1 MQENAARRRR
11 TESEHA
17 AHPRSRTR
25 EGARERE
32 LSVAASTPDWLL
44 PDRDPAPPRGPS
56 RAATAWAEGR
66 TPLRA
71 APNPNRRTIT
81 ITGQTVAPRRRP
93 SVTASRVGPRPD
105 RIAGWAVLLGL
116 FLVFVAEATAHAAPL

>member
-1 MQENAARRRR
+1 MQESAARRRR
-11 TESEHA
+11 TESDHVA
-17 AHPRSRTR
+17 NPRSFHDER
-25 EGARERE
+25 RE
-32 LSVAASTPDWLL
+32 LSIAATTPDWLL
-44 PDRDPAPPRGPS
+44 PDPEFRQHGPS

-71 APNPNRRTIT
+71 APNPNRRTIE

-93 SVTASRVGPRPD
+93 SVTAHRVGARPD
-105 RIAGWAVLLGL
+105 RIAGWAVALGL

>member
-1 MQENAARRRR
+1 MQESAARRRR
-11 TESEHA
+11 TQPDHDA
-17 AHPRSRTR
+17 RPRSQRT
-25 EGARERE
+25 E
-32 LSVAASTPDWLL
+32 LSVAATTPDWLL
-44 PDRDPAPPRGPS
+44 PDPEPAPPRGPS
-56 RAATAWAEGR
+56 RAATAWGEGR

-71 APNPNRRTIT
+71 APNPNRRTVT

-93 SVTASRVGPRPD
+93 ISTSRVGPRPD

>member
-1 MQENAARRRR
+1 MQESAARRRR
-11 TESEHA
+11 TEPEHA
-17 AHPRSRTR
+17 SSPRSQK
-25 EGARERE
+25 RE
-32 LSVAASTPDWLL
+32 LTVAATTPDWLL
-44 PDRDPAPPRGPS
+44 PDPEPTAPRGPS

-71 APNPNRRTIT
+71 APDPNRRTIT

>member
-1 MQENAARRRR
+1 MQESAARRRR
-11 TESEHA
+11 TEPEHVA
-17 AHPRSRTR
+17 GTRSQK
-25 EGARERE
+25 RE
-32 LSVAASTPDWLL
+32 LSVAATTPEYLL
-44 PDRDPAPPRGPS
+44 PDPEPTALRGPS

-71 APNPNRRTIT
+71 APDPTRRTVT

-93 SVTASRVGPRPD
+93 STASRVGPRPD
-105 RIAGWAVLLGL
+105 RIAGWAVALGL

>member
-1 MQENAARRRR
+1 DSAARRRR
-11 TESEHA
+11 TEPEHA
-17 AHPRSRTR
+17 ARPRPQT
-25 EGARERE
+25 RE
-32 LSVAASTPDWLL
+32 LSVAATTPDWLL
-44 PDRDPAPPRGPS
+44 PDPEPDPPRGPS

-71 APNPNRRTIT
+71 APDPNRRTVH

-93 SVTASRVGPRPD
+93 SVATRVGPRPD

-116 FLVFVAEATAHAAPL
+116 FLVFVAEAPAHAAPL

>member
-1 MQENAARRRR
+1 MQESAARRRR
-11 TESEHA
+11 TESGHA
-17 AHPRSRTR
+17 ARPRSL
-25 EGARERE
+25 ERERE
-32 LSVAASTPDWLL
+32 LTVAATTPDWLL
-44 PDRDPAPPRGPS
+44 PDPEPTAPRGPS

-71 APNPNRRTIT
+71 APNPNRRTVT

-93 SVTASRVGPRPD
+93 SVTAQRVGARPD

>member
-1 MQENAARRRR
+1 MQDSAARRRR
-11 TESEHA
+11 TQPEHDVA
-17 AHPRSRTR
+17 RPRTFT
-25 EGARERE
+25 RERE
-32 LSVAASTPDWLL
+32 LSVAATTPDWLL
-44 PDRDPAPPRGPS
+44 PDQESPGPRGPS

-71 APNPNRRTIT
+71 APNPNRRTVT

-93 SVTASRVGPRPD
+93 SPSAASRIGPRPD

>member
-1 MQENAARRRR
+1 MQDTAARRRR
-11 TESEHA
+11 SDPEQVAPS
-17 AHPRSRTR
+17 RSQK
-25 EGARERE
+25 RE
-32 LSVAASTPDWLL
+32 LSVAATTPEYLL
-44 PDRDPAPPRGPS
+44 PDPEPTASRGPS

-71 APNPNRRTIT
+71 APDPSRRTVT

-93 SVTASRVGPRPD
+93 VTASRVGPRPD

>member
-1 MQENAARRRR
+1 MQDSAARRRR
-11 TESEHA
+11 PEHGHARTEPEHVA
-17 AHPRSRTR
+17 RQRSQK
-25 EGARERE
+25 RE
-32 LSVAASTPDWLL
+32 LSVAATTPEYLL
-44 PDRDPAPPRGPS
+44 PDPEPTALRGPS

-71 APNPNRRTIT
+71 APDPTRRTVT

-93 SVTASRVGPRPD
+93 VTSTRTGARPD
-105 RIAGWAVLLGL
+105 RIAGWAVALGL

>member
-11 TESEHA
+11 AEPEHVV
-17 AHPRSRTR
+17 RTR
-25 EGARERE
+25 SQKRE
-32 LSVAASTPDWLL
+32 LSVAATTPDWLL
-44 PDRDPAPPRGPS
+44 PDPEPDAPRGPS

-71 APNPNRRTIT
+71 APNPNRRTVT

-93 SVTASRVGPRPD
+93 VTATRTVARPD
-105 RIAGWAVLLGL
+105 RIASWAVGLGL
-116 FLVFVAEATAHAAPL
+116 FLALVAEATAHV

>member
-1 MQENAARRRR
+1 MQESAARRRR
-11 TESEHA
+11 TEAEHVA
-17 AHPRSRTR
+17 NPPPRRR
-25 EGARERE
+25 D
-32 LSVAASTPDWLL
+32 LSVAATTPDWLL
-44 PDRDPAPPRGPS
+44 PDPEPDAPRGPS

-71 APNPNRRTIT
+71 APNPNRRTVS

-93 SVTASRVGPRPD
+93 STVSRVGPRPD

>member
-1 MQENAARRRR
+1 MQQNAARRRR
-11 TESEHA
+11 TQPEHA
-17 AHPRSRTR
+17 VRPRP
-25 EGARERE
+25 EKRE
-32 LSVAASTPDWLL
+32 LSVAATTPDWLL
-44 PDRDPAPPRGPS
+44 PDPEPAPPAGPS

-71 APNPNRRTIT
+71 APERRTVQ

-93 SVTASRVGPRPD
+93 SVTATRTVARPD

-116 FLVFVAEATAHAAPL
+116 FLVFVAEATAHAATF

>member
-11 TESEHA
+11 AEPEHVV
-17 AHPRSRTR
+17 RTR
-25 EGARERE
+25 SQKRE
-32 LSVAASTPDWLL
+32 LSVAATTPEYLL
-44 PDRDPAPPRGPS
+44 PDPEPTALRGPS

-71 APNPNRRTIT
+71 APDPTRRTVT

-93 SVTASRVGPRPD
+93 VTASSRVGPRPD
-105 RIAGWAVLLGL
+105 RIAGWAVALGL

>member
-1 MQENAARRRR
+1 MQESAARRRR
-11 TESEHA
+11 TDPEHA
-17 AHPRSRTR
+17 SSPRSQK
-25 EGARERE
+25 RE
-32 LSVAASTPDWLL
+32 LSVAATTPDWLL
-44 PDRDPAPPRGPS
+44 PDPEPTAPRGPS

-71 APNPNRRTIT
+71 APDPTRRTVT

-93 SVTASRVGPRPD
+93 VTSRRTNPRPD
-105 RIAGWAVLLGL
+105 RIAAWAVALGL

>member
-1 MQENAARRRR
+1 
-11 TESEHA
+11 
-17 AHPRSRTR
+17 
-25 EGARERE
+25 
-32 LSVAASTPDWLL
+32 LSVAATTPDWLL
-44 PDRDPAPPRGPS
+44 PDPEPAPPPGPS

-71 APNPNRRTIT
+71 APERRTVH

-93 SVTASRVGPRPD
+93 SVTATRTAARPD

-116 FLVFVAEATAHAAPL
+116 FLVFVAEATAHAAPF